1 MMMVFKK
8 KQLVVA
14 VLAVL
19 VGVAGYLNISKER
32 VVTTESD
39 EAAAVSA
46 DEYLGE
52 AKLVESE
59 SVTDFFAQ
67 ARVDREAGRSKSIET
82 FNSLISNEDTDPE
95 TKETAQQGVLALAQ
109 NTETETAIENL
120 IRAKGF
126 EDAVCYINNGIANV
140 VVKAESID
148 SSDAAKISEIVSE
161 QSGIESEKI
170 KIVELN

>member
-1 MMMVFKK
+1 MMMVFKR
-8 KQLVVA
+8 KQLAVA

-32 VVTTESD
+32 ITTTE
-39 EAAAVSA
+39 A
-46 DEYLGE
+46 DDILTSSEGYLGE
-52 AKLVESE
+52 AQLVESE

-67 ARVDREAGRSKSIET
+67 ARIDREAGRSKSIET

-95 TKETAQQGVLALAQ
+95 TKETAQQGVLTLAQ

-120 IRAKGF
+120 IRAKGYA
-126 EDAVCYINNGIANV
+126 DAVCYINNGMANV
-140 VVKAESID
+140 VVKTDAID
-148 SSDAAKISEIVSE
+148 SSDAAVISEIVSE
-161 QSGIESEKI
+161 QSGIPYEMV